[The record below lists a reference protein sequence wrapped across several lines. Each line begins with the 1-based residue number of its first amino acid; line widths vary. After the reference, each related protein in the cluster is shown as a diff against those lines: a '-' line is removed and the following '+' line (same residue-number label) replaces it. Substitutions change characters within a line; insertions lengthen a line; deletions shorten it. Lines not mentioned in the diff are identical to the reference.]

1 LKEKKNSEDI
11 PELISKINNDPDLLH
26 LDYTPAVHQLS
37 ECGIDA
43 AIAVLPLLDSSE
55 IWERYRAQRVLEGV
69 VQRMYGW
76 QPGKGYPVG
85 IDGEEKVKK
94 LFIKMG
100 NYQADASIEIRNA
113 SIIKWEKWLKERL
126 KDNE

>member
-1 LKEKKNSEDI
+1 MKEKKNSKDI

-43 AIAVLPLLDSSE
+43 AIAVLPLLNSTE

-69 VQRMYGW
+69 VRRMYGW

-113 SIIKWEKWLKERL
+113 SMIKWEKWLKEKL

>member
-1 LKEKKNSEDI
+1 MKEKKNSEDI